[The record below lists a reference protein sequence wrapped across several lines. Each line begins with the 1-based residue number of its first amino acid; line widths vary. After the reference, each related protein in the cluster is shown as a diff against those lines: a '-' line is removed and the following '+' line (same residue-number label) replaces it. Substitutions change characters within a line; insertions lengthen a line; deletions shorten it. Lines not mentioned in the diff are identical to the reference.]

1 MSFSNEVKSEIS
13 RRKIYSELEALIE
26 LSSILKT
33 NASISLRNAFFYINF
48 TTENIE
54 VSKRIYKLID
64 KIYDY
69 EPSIEFVINDNI
81 QKEGL
86 YTIYIEDE
94 KITQALL
101 ASSGIDLY
109 GNYTVE
115 ADTLYQR
122 LEGANERKK
131 EAYLRGAFLGAGSIV
146 DPDKGYHLEM
156 IFSKEEDLSFT
167 EKVLKSMQLTPLKSD
182 RKGKFILYFKDS
194 DKISDFLNIIGA
206 TNGMLKLE
214 NVKAMKD
221 LRNTINRQVNC
232 DTANINKMLKSS
244 SRQVEKILY
253 IKDRYGLKILDRNLQ
268 RAAKLR
274 IDHPD
279 LSLRAL
285 AEASEDKI
293 SKSGLSHRLK
303 KIEEI
308 YDDLVEKETEDN
320 LTNPKNI

>member
-13 RRKIYSELEALIE
+13 RRKVYSEIEALIE

-33 NASISLRNAFFYINF
+33 NASISLRNAFFNINF

-54 VSKRIYKLID
+54 VSKRIYKLIN

-81 QKEGL
+81 QKEGI
-86 YTIYIEDE
+86 YTISIEDE
-94 KITQALL
+94 KICQALL

-109 GNYTVE
+109 GNYTVLV
-115 ADTLYQR
+115 DTLYQR
-122 LEGANERKK
+122 LEGVNERRK

-146 DPDKGYHLEM
+146 EPDKGYHLEM
-156 IFSKEEDLSFT
+156 IFTKEEDSIFT
-167 EKVLKSMQLTPLKSD
+167 KKVLDSMELIPLKSE
-182 RKGKFILYFKDS
+182 RKGKYILYFKDS

-221 LRNTINRQVNC
+221 LRNNINRQVNC

-244 SRQVEKILY
+244 SRQIEKILY
-253 IKDRYGLKILDRNLQ
+253 IKENQGLEILDKNLQ
-268 RAAKLR
+268 HVAKLR
-274 IDHPD
+274 LEYPD

-285 AEASEDKI
+285 AEMSEEKI

-303 KIEEI
+303 RIEKIYEELI
-308 YDDLVEKETEDN
+308 ED
-320 LTNPKNI
+320 K

>member
-13 RRKIYSELEALIE
+13 KRKIYSKIEALVE

-48 TTENIE
+48 TTENVE

-64 KIYDY
+64 RIYNY
-69 EPSIEFVINDNI
+69 EASIEFVKNDNI
-81 QKEGL
+81 QKEGIF
-86 YTIYIEDE
+86 TITIEDE
-94 KITQALL
+94 KISQALL

-109 GNYTVE
+109 GNYTVML
-115 ADTLYQR
+115 DTLYQR
-122 LEGANERKK
+122 LQDDKERRK

-156 IFSKEEDLSFT
+156 LFSKEEDMLFT
-167 EKVLKSMQLTPLKSD
+167 NRVLESMQLEALKTN
-182 RKGKFILYFKDS
+182 RKGKYILYFKDS
-194 DKISDFLNIIGA
+194 DKISDFLNVIGA

-221 LRNTINRQVNC
+221 LRNNINRQVNC
-232 DTANINKMLKSS
+232 DTANINKTLKSS
-244 SRQVEKILY
+244 SRQIDKILY
-253 IKDRYGLKILDRNLQ
+253 IKERYGLDSLEDNLQ
-268 RAAKLR
+268 VAAKLR
-274 IDHPD
+274 IDHPE

-285 AEASEDKI
+285 AELSEEQI

-303 KIEEI
+303 KIEDI
-308 YDDLVEKETEDN
+308 YEDIIKEELEN
-320 LTNPKNI
+320 K

>member
-13 RRKIYSELEALIE
+13 RRKIYSEIEALIE

-33 NASISLRNAFFYINF
+33 NASISLRNAFFNINF

-64 KIYDY
+64 RIYDY
-69 EPSIEFVINDNI
+69 EPSIEFVKNDNI
-81 QKEGL
+81 QKEGI
-86 YTIYIEDE
+86 YTISIEDE
-94 KITQALL
+94 KISQALL

-109 GNYTVE
+109 GNYTVLME
-115 ADTLYQR
+115 TLKQR

-131 EAYLRGAFLGAGSIV
+131 EAFLRGAFLGAGTII

-156 IFSKEEDLSFT
+156 IFTREEDQAFTNEILLSM
-167 EKVLKSMQLTPLKSD
+167 KLPALKSK
-182 RKGKFILYFKDS
+182 RKGKYILYFKDS

-221 LRNTINRQVNC
+221 LRNNINRQVNC

-253 IKDRYGLKILDRNLQ
+253 IKENHGLEILDKNLQ
-268 RAAKLR
+268 HAARLR
-274 IDHPD
+274 IDNPD

-285 AEASEDKI
+285 AEVSEEQI

-308 YDDLVEKETEDN
+308 YDDMIEKE
-320 LTNPKNI
+320 K